1 MSNIERASGQDAQH
15 NDDHDNKQ
23 EAKQNGV
30 HEETPPVTNDDQR
43 DKQEAK
49 QNGAHEET
57 PPAVDASIVY
67 TGLRTLLTALP
78 LALGAG
84 LVASLLAVALMITLR
99 LVAGIPTPVEL
110 FSYFYLSHINYHT
123 FLDLLNKFAPNSK
136 TVPLALAMLGMIG
149 IGTALSLL
157 YAALVRLKLPV
168 SGYRLTR
175 REWLIAGGFTTAMTL
190 VGIILFWEQIRQN
203 LFGFPIFWERVA
215 SGAGLLAD
223 FALYG
228 AALGLAYRAL
238 LPKQP
243 RPGLSPVVQSRRSI
257 LTRAGVATLTVGA
270 GAGVAGLVREYLSEY
285 ASYDGTSTPVHNLRT
300 APITPND
307 EHYIV
312 TQNTLDPHPDAAL
325 WRLEVTGLV
334 NNPGSY
340 TYEEM
345 QNLPSTSRAITL
357 ECISNGVG
365 SHLMGT
371 AIWHGVTLSTLLA
384 RHGGALST
392 ASYVAF
398 YGVDGYTTSLPL
410 SDVLAADPIL
420 AWRMNGA
427 VLPQKHGY
435 PLRVIIPGRYGEESP
450 KWLTRVEF
458 SDHFIAGLYA
468 AQGWYHGQL
477 HTTSRVDYPQGRT
490 AFAPT
495 LEVGGIAFAGLRGI
509 QKVEVSTDDGTTW
522 QQASLKPALSQDSW
536 VFWTWLWRPKQR
548 GSYTLVVRATDGTG
562 ALQTS
567 VVQRTVPN
575 GSTGYDKVSVQ
586 LV

>member
-1 MSNIERASGQDAQH
+1 MSHIEQTSEHDAQ
-15 NDDHDNKQ
+15 D
-23 EAKQNGV
+23 
-30 HEETPPVTNDDQR
+30 NDDQNS
-43 DKQEAK
+43 KQNAK
-49 QNGAHEET
+49 QDSTLSEHDAQDNDDQNSKQDSAREE
-57 PPAVDASIVY
+57 PQPVEPVAQAPIVY
-67 TGLRTLLTALP
+67 TSLRTRLISLP

-84 LVASLLAVALMITLR
+84 LVASLLVVLLMITLR
-99 LVAGIPTPVEL
+99 LVAGVPTPVEL
-110 FSYFYLSHINYHT
+110 FSYFYLSHIDYHT
-123 FLDLLNKFAPNSK
+123 FLGLLNEFAPNSK
-136 TVPLALAMLGMIG
+136 TVPLGLAMLGMIG
-149 IGTALSLL
+149 IGTILSLL
-157 YAALVRLKLPV
+157 YAALVHLKLPV

-190 VGIILFWEQIRQN
+190 IGIILFWDQIRQN
-203 LFGFPIFWERVA
+203 LFGFPILWERVA

-228 AALGLAYRAL
+228 AVLGLAYRAL

-243 RPGLSPVVQSRRSI
+243 QPEQSPVVQSRRSI

-270 GAGVAGLVREYLSEY
+270 GAGVAGLVRAYLSEY
-285 ASYDGTSTPVHNLRT
+285 AAYDGTQTPVHNLRT
-300 APITPND
+300 SPITPND

-340 TYEEM
+340 TYEEI

-371 AIWHGVTLSTLLA
+371 AIWHGVTLGTLLA
-384 RHGGALST
+384 HRGGTLPA

-410 SDVLAADPIL
+410 SEVLAADPIL

-490 AFAPT
+490 AFAPA

-536 VFWTWLWRPKQR
+536 VFWTWLWRPKLR

-575 GSTGYDKVSVQ
+575 GSTGYDKVSIQ